1 MLKTLLRAN
10 ILRATGSNARAALPL
25 HQRSLYS
32 TTPNFTTIDKAEV
45 QKFSDKAAEWW
56 DPSGE
61 FSMLQLLNPPRVS
74 YVRDQ
79 LVGADSEAAKSGKPF
94 ANIRMLDIGCGGGL
108 LSEVC
113 KMDLWHVEANTGLL
127 NHDV

>member
-1 MLKTLLRAN
+1 MAMRSTLRTQPIRL
-10 ILRATGSNARAALPL
+10 ATRYYTKPA
-25 HQRSLYS
+25 
-32 TTPNFTTIDKAEV
+32 FTTIDKAEV

-79 LVGADSEAAKSGKPF
+79 LVGENSDKAKSGKPF
-94 ANIRMLDIGCGGGL
+94 EGIKMLDIGCGGGL
-108 LSEVC
+108 LSEVS
-113 KMDLWHVEANTGLL
+113 K
-127 NHDV
+127 